1 MVTNVRLVTVA
12 PSLGEWSN
20 PMRTGHHP
28 VAPDQALPDP
38 ERPDIEADRALTA
51 NVASSLVAEYIRFV
65 VEEWERERPDREGQG

>member
-20 PMRTGHHP
+20 AMPIGNHP
-28 VAPDQALPDP
+28 VAPNQALPDP
-38 ERPDIEADRALTA
+38 ERPDIEADRALIE
-51 NVASSLVAEYIRFV
+51 NVTSSLIAEYTRFV